1 MAGVAAARMAEKR
14 KARSKHW
21 VVEQADIL
29 KFGRDGWKEET
40 CYWRGGSLSPYSPR
54 DDAYRPLKLVPRER
68 NIDLS
73 DPLWGLTLTPR
84 RPTLRDITRELIG
97 GESLG
102 GTWTLELSHCW
113 HVAE

>member
-1 MAGVAAARMAEKR
+1 MAETDGKR
-14 KARSKHW
+14 KRAIGEAVRYPRIAL
-21 VVEQADIL
+21 EMM
-29 KFGRDGWKEET
+29 
-40 CYWRGGSLSPYSPR
+40 PR

-68 NIDLS
+68 NIDLN